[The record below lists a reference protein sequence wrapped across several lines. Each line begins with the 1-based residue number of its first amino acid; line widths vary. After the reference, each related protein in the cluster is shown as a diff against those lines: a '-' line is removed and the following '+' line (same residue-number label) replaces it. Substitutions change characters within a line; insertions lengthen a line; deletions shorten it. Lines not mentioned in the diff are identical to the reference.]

1 MMQLLQ
7 QQHFFLLNPT
17 QSTATHTIHN
27 MSSDLYTTIEATT
40 GLPKVEQ
47 PLGLFID
54 NEFVSSTQGE
64 KYDTFN
70 PSTMTKIA
78 SFYIGDE
85 EDVNKAT
92 ISSRKAF
99 DGIWSKTSPRERNA
113 LLRKLGELIKRD
125 KEKIALLDCIDAGKP
140 YYSNA
145 LIDIDQIVELT
156 EFFSGSSE
164 KFTMG
169 DTIPISTNKYCYTVR
184 EPFGVVALI
193 VPWNYPFAMAC
204 WKIQGALAAGNT
216 VIIKPSELTSLSL
229 LYAAKLFKEAGFPP
243 GVINIIPG
251 KGDSVGTALAMHMD
265 IDKISFT
272 GSTKVGGLILECS
285 GKSNLK
291 DVTLECGGKSAAVI
305 LEDADL
311 QNAVESVAEG
321 IFFNSGQNCTANSR
335 IYVQKTIYD
344 KFIGLLKDHIKQT
357 WKFGSNFD
365 LFSKDCSMGPVISKV
380 QYNKITDILNNV
392 PKEVNVINDP
402 IPDSVKGYFIPPT
415 ILTNVEQSSD
425 LMQQEIFGPVT
436 CVSQFSTYEEAIK
449 LANDSRYG
457 LAAMVFTSNIDSAN
471 KFARDIK
478 AGTVWIN
485 SSNEEEMSV
494 PFGGYKMSG
503 IGRELGKSGVESFLQ
518 TKTIHVPIH

>member
-1 MMQLLQ
+1 
-7 QQHFFLLNPT
+7 
-17 QSTATHTIHN
+17 

-54 NEFVSSTQGE
+54 NEFVPSVQGE

-70 PSTMTKIA
+70 PSTMEKIT

-85 EDVNKAT
+85 EDINKAVT
-92 ISSRKAF
+92 SSRKAF
-99 DGIWSKTSPRERNA
+99 DDVWSKVSPRERNA

-125 KEKIALLDCIDAGKP
+125 KEKIALLDCLDAGKP
-140 YYSNA
+140 YYTNA
-145 LIDIDQIVELT
+145 LIDIDQIIELT

-164 KFTMG
+164 KFTTG
-169 DTIPISTNKYCYTVR
+169 DTIPISDNKYCYTRR

-216 VIIKPSELTSLSL
+216 VIVKPSELTSLSL
-229 LYAAKLFKEAGFPP
+229 LYTAKLFKEAGFPS

-251 KGDSVGTALAMHMD
+251 KGNTVGTALAMHMD

-272 GSTKVGGLILECS
+272 GSTKVGGLILQCS

-311 QNAVESVAEG
+311 QIAVESVAEG

-335 IYVQKTIYD
+335 IYIQESIYD
-344 KFIGLLKDHIKQT
+344 EFITLLENHIKKT
-357 WKFGSNFD
+357 WNFGSNFD
-365 LFSKDCSMGPVISKV
+365 LFEKDCSMGPVISDV
-380 QYNKITDILNNV
+380 QYKKINGLLNNV
-392 PKEVNVINDP
+392 PKEVKVINDP
-402 IPDSVKGYFIPPT
+402 VPESVKGYFIPPT

-425 LMQQEIFGPVT
+425 LMQQEIFGPVA
-436 CVSQFSTYEEAIK
+436 CVSKFNTYEEAIR
-449 LANDSRYG
+449 LANDSTYG
-457 LAAMVFTSNIDSAN
+457 LAAMIFTNNINSAN
-471 KFARDIK
+471 KFARDVK

-485 SSNEEEMSV
+485 SSNEEEVSV

-518 TKTIHVPIH
+518 TKTVHVPIH